1 MLEYLNKAVKIK
13 MKCYKNSTHDINF
26 TFNRVCTTNL
36 TVRTLCSKLEYT
48 FREDILGTH
57 STTNTSSNIFS

>member
-1 MLEYLNKAVKIK
+1 MLEYLNKVVKIK
-13 MKCYKNSTHDINF
+13 IKCYKNSTYNINF

-36 TVRTLCSKLEYT
+36 TVRILRSKLEYI
-48 FREDILGTH
+48 FGEDILGIH